1 MDMFEYK
8 IKTRQYNRQVFF
20 VVIFL
25 FILPLIWGFTTDYI
39 VVMLAMMGVIIIG
52 GILFFSI
59 MNRSIRLCRDMI
71 RQYKERDDLTE
82 EEREEMEQYL

>member
-8 IKTRQYNRQVFF
+8 IKTRQYNRRVFF
-20 VVIFL
+20 TVIFL

-59 MNRSIRLCRDMI
+59 MNRSIRLSRDMI
-71 RQYKERDDLTE
+71 RQYNERDDLTE
-82 EEREEMEQYL
+82 EEREEMEEYL